1 MNNTISRIASDEKTI
16 ARIKCAYDQMPQT
29 DIRSLL
35 AGIAAKLYVDRKM
48 FLSNPES
55 VNELARKLC
64 EEESKHGIAVFDAYK
79 LSDVFAGMLYLDTI
93 SQILFGIYSYEY
105 NDEESDFHELDA
117 YADKLEKVIGAEL
130 PDISGESI
138 ERVFGG
144 ESEYIVA
151 CALLCL
157 AGRETEDMYNYA
169 YDKLIPALEDIT
181 RFTSD
186 NIPRDVATALEI
198 LKYAPLAFED
208 SDYFWQIEE
217 DPLKY
222 VMLLI
227 SALAECSNKEGH
239 YHFFCGLDTVD
250 DSECE
255 DEEYAFEYDG
265 ETDELDRQLDAL
277 NWDEFFVNEE

>member
-1 MNNTISRIASDEKTI
+1 
-16 ARIKCAYDQMPQT
+16 
-29 DIRSLL
+29 
-35 AGIAAKLYVDRKM
+35 
-48 FLSNPES
+48 
-55 VNELARKLC
+55 
-64 EEESKHGIAVFDAYK
+64 
-79 LSDVFAGMLYLDTI
+79 
-93 SQILFGIYSYEY
+93 
-105 NDEESDFHELDA
+105 
-117 YADKLEKVIGAEL
+117 
-130 PDISGESI
+130 
-138 ERVFGG
+138 
-144 ESEYIVA
+144 
-151 CALLCL
+151 
-157 AGRETEDMYNYA
+157 MYNYA

-181 RFTSD
+181 RFSSD
-186 NIPRDVATALEI
+186 NIHRNVVTALEI

-255 DEEYAFEYDG
+255 DEEYAFEYDE

-277 NWDEFFVNEE
+277 NWDEFFVDEE